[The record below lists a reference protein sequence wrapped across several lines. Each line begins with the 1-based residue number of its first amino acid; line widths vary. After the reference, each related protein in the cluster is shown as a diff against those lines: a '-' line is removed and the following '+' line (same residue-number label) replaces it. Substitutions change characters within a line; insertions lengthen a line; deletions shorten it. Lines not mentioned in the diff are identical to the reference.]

1 MPFTVPT
8 VDMSRWLSEGSAED
22 RAAVAAEFDEAC
34 RTVGFIQILGHGISP
49 ATIDAFASAMD
60 GFFALDLETK
70 KPYVA
75 PTGHNRGYTSPKA
88 ETLTLSLGVE
98 PVTRMN
104 DFFEVALGLETGF
117 FDTFTD
123 HSIDVLR
130 MNNYSLPPGTVD
142 LDGDPIGMSEHT
154 DFGIVTVLWADQV
167 KELQVLGEGT
177 WHDVSPADG
186 ALLINVGDLAARWT
200 NERWM
205 SALHRV
211 KPPIIDG
218 TIARR
223 RSAAFF
229 RDENADATITTI
241 PSCSEPGTEP
251 LYPPI
256 TVGEHSA
263 RKLAGSR
270 AGTRNESAE
279 REAARVTAASR

>member
-8 VDMSRWLSEGSAED
+8 VDISRWLSEGSAED

-34 RTVGFIQILGHGISP
+34 RTVGFIQILGHGIPP

-70 KPYVA
+70 KSYVA

-88 ETLTLSLGVE
+88 ETLNLSLGVE

-130 MNNYSLPPGTVD
+130 MKNYSLPPGTVD

-154 DFGIVTVLWADQV
+154 DFGIVTVL
-167 KELQVLGEGT
+167 
-177 WHDVSPADG
+177 
-186 ALLINVGDLAARWT
+186 
-200 NERWM
+200 
-205 SALHRV
+205 
-211 KPPIIDG
+211 
-218 TIARR
+218 
-223 RSAAFF
+223 
-229 RDENADATITTI
+229 
-241 PSCSEPGTEP
+241 
-251 LYPPI
+251 
-256 TVGEHSA
+256 
-263 RKLAGSR
+263 
-270 AGTRNESAE
+270 
-279 REAARVTAASR
+279 